1 MKQNLYTL
9 YEEDVHP
16 ELLPADQYEAIKQ
29 KYSDLHRRYWETV
42 TQPQVSEAA
51 ERIDAYLDAHAK
63 KFGFENYEAVV
74 ELRLKTHQTPEE
86 IVALREFN
94 KVYHDPLYAKLH
106 DDKHKVMDKEDEYYS
121 ASVQDKLYEI
131 LQMTCKMGNQKDAKG
146 NPLPGNDEWLHQY
159 QAEADK
165 LKNTSIGRNYSEE
178 MVRYH
183 IGMDHCH
190 FGQDDCNQGVMFL
203 VEPLRKAGYE
213 VVQFRSGMVQDWPY
227 SRYTQD
233 DPAGR
238 YKAGDHMFW
247 GSQEP
252 MARLVLLDRDYNI
265 SVLAKIAADSGM
277 LVEKTDDCIEF
288 RFPAARDGS
297 SIKELVEHFAM
308 KEGISFYAAEELRQ
322 ADPQKF
328 ASIVK
333 EHGGYAIYTDEM
345 LHWRLNNLTAQ
356 LVNQIAQVNRPVK
369 SMDTDA
375 LLKDVNLNWM
385 FKEFMSL
392 ATLQMGP
399 EKTMQLLN
407 EAKEKAVKQ
416 GMHVYLD
423 TKDNT
428 VMVVSENDAR
438 ELGMLGDGKYI
449 DLGGRIDNVN
459 IYQAP
464 DGGYMMRCKID
475 GEQQCAR
482 PLDDKQ
488 VETWNQ
494 YKDKN
499 VERPSQAGHRRSD
512 TRGDLPID
520 DTAAVTGTV
529 MVGFLFCLPTCFVV
543 YSIGYLYI
551 CRKSNGPD

>member
-16 ELLPADQYEAIKQ
+16 ELLPAEQYASIKQ
-29 KYSDLHRRYWETV
+29 KYSDLHMHYWNTV
-42 TQPQVSEAA
+42 TQPQME
-51 ERIDAYLDAHAK
+51 ETHKRIDAYLDAHAK
-63 KFGFENYEAVV
+63 NVGFENYDAVV
-74 ELRLKTHQTPEE
+74 NTRGKTNQTPVE
-86 IVALREFN
+86 IVSLREFD
-94 KVYHDPLYAKLH
+94 KLFHDPQYAKLH
-106 DDKHKVMDKEDEYYS
+106 EDKDKIMDKEDEYYS

-131 LQMTCKMGNQKDAKG
+131 LQQTCKMVDQKDAKG
-146 NPLPGNDEWLHQY
+146 NPLPDNAQWLRQY
-159 QAEADK
+159 QEEADK
-165 LKNTSIGRNYSEE
+165 LKNTSIGRNYDDE
-178 MVRYH
+178 MVQYH
-183 IGMDHCH
+183 IGMNHCH
-190 FGQDDCNQGVMFL
+190 FGKEDCNQGVMFL
-203 VEPLRKAGYE
+203 VEPFRNAGYE
-213 VVQFRSGMVQDWPY
+213 VKQFRSGMVQDWPY

-233 DPAGR
+233 DPAGQ
-238 YKAGDHMFW
+238 YKAGDHKFW

-252 MARLVLLDRDYNI
+252 MTRLLLLDKDYNM
-265 SVLAKIAADSGM
+265 SVLAKIATDSGM
-277 LVEKTDDCIEF
+277 LVDKTDDGIEF

-322 ADPQKF
+322 AEPQKF
-328 ASIVK
+328 APIVK

-345 LHWRLNNLTAQ
+345 LHWRLNNLTAR
-356 LVNQIAQVNRPVK
+356 LVNQFAQVNRPEK
-369 SMDTDA
+369 SMDIDA

-385 FKEFMSL
+385 FKEFISL
-392 ATLQMGP
+392 AAQQMGP

-416 GMHVYLD
+416 GMHVYLN

-428 VMVVSENDAR
+428 VMVVSENEAR
-438 ELGMLGDGKYI
+438 ELGMLEDGKYI
-449 DLGGRIDNVN
+449 DLGERIDNVN

-494 YKDKN
+494 YKDKKWN
-499 VERPSQAGHRRSD
+499 
-512 TRGDLPID
+512 DLPKLVIAGQIHAE
-520 DTAAVTGTV
+520 TFQLMTQQRSQGR
-529 MVGFLFCLPTCFVV
+529 
-543 YSIGYLYI
+543 SW
-551 CRKSNGPD
+551 